1 VTPRANPAS
10 LRSVLADTG
19 VAVYKTGMPRA
30 IWSGAISF
38 GLVNVPVKLYSATS
52 PKTVRFHQ
60 LSSKTGA
67 RIRQK
72 RVDPSTGDEVA
83 FEDIVKGYELTPDHY
98 VLIEPEELDAL
109 DPKATKTID
118 IEEFVDLVDI
128 DPIYY
133 DHSYYLAPATGGAKA
148 YRLLLEAMREAGKV
162 AIGKIVIRSKQ
173 QLCALRPTGEVMAL
187 STMLFGDE
195 VLSPDRLDELDAI
208 GEAEATKRELTMA
221 QQLIDSL
228 SAEFDPAKF
237 KDEYRERVLDLI
249 ERKAA
254 GEDIAVQ
261 PEAEET
267 EAAPDLMAALEASL
281 AEVRSGS
288 SDEPAAKKKPA
299 AKPRKRSAGGGNGDA
314 DGKSGSGSANKPASR
329 AKAKAK
335 S

>member
-1 VTPRANPAS
+1 MA
-10 LRSVLADTG
+10 
-19 VAVYKTGMPRA
+19 RA

-72 RVDPSTGDEVA
+72 RVDPSTGDEVP
-83 FEDIVKGYELTPDHY
+83 FEDIVKGYEITPDRY

-118 IEEFVDLVDI
+118 IEEFVDLAEI

-133 DHSYYLAPATGGAKA
+133 DHNYYLAPTTGGAKA
-148 YRLLLEAMREAGKV
+148 YRLLLDAMREAGKV
-162 AIGKIVIRSKQ
+162 GIGRVVLRSKQ
-173 QLCALRPTGEVMAL
+173 QLCALRPAGDVLTL
-187 STMLFGDE
+187 TTMLFGDE
-195 VLSPDRLDELDAI
+195 VLTPDRLDELDAVA
-208 GEAEATKRELTMA
+208 EAEATTRELAMA

-228 SAEFDPAKF
+228 SSEFDPSR
-237 KDEYRERVLDLI
+237 YRDNYRDRVLALI

-254 GEDIAVQ
+254 GEEIAVQ
-261 PEAEET
+261 PEAEEPA
-267 EAAPDLMAALEASL
+267 AAPDLMAALEASL
-281 AEVRSGS
+281 AAMKDDGEKSSTAAPEPSAGSKPPAGSKSAAASTRSKRAPS
-288 SDEPAAKKKPA
+288 
-299 AKPRKRSAGGGNGDA
+299 RSA
-314 DGKSGSGSANKPASR
+314 DGAKTKAKRPSK

-335 S
+335 Q

>member
-1 VTPRANPAS
+1 
-10 LRSVLADTG
+10 
-19 VAVYKTGMPRA
+19 MPRA

-60 LSSKTGA
+60 LSRETGS

-83 FEDIVKGYELTPDHY
+83 FEDIVKGYELTPDRY
-98 VLIEPEELDAL
+98 VIIEPEELDAL

-118 IEEFVDLVDI
+118 IEEFVDLAEI

-162 AIGKIVIRSKQ
+162 AIGKIVIRSRQ
-173 QLCALRPTGEVMAL
+173 QLCALRPTGEAMAL

-195 VLSPDRLDELDAI
+195 VLPADRIDELDALE
-208 GEAEATKRELTMA
+208 EAEATKRELTMA

-228 SAEFDPAKF
+228 SAEFDPEKF

-254 GEDIAVQ
+254 GEEIAVA

-267 EAAPDLMAALEASL
+267 APAPDLMAALEASL

-288 SDEPAAKKKPA
+288 SDDVDKSAKSS
-299 AKPRKRSAGGGNGDA
+299 AKPTKRSSSS
-314 DGKSGSGSANKPASR
+314 KSSSSTKSSGSSKSSGSNGSKASGVKSSGR
-329 AKAKAK
+329 AKAK

>member
-1 VTPRANPAS
+1 MA
-10 LRSVLADTG
+10 
-19 VAVYKTGMPRA
+19 RA

-52 PKTVRFHQ
+52 PKSVRFHQ

-72 RVDPSTGDEVA
+72 RVDPTTGEEVP
-83 FEDIVKGYELTPDHY
+83 FEDIVKGYELSPDRY
-98 VLIEPEELDAL
+98 VLIEPEELEAL

-118 IEEFVDLVDI
+118 IEEFVEMSDI

-133 DHSYYLAPATGGAKA
+133 DHSYYLAPTTGGAKA
-148 YRLLLEAMREAGKV
+148 YSLLLEAMREAEKV
-162 AIGKIVIRSKQ
+162 AIGRVVIRSKQ
-173 QLCALRPTGEVMAL
+173 QLCALRPTGDVMTM

-195 VLSPDRLDELDAI
+195 VVPPDRIDELDAI

-228 SAEFDPAKF
+228 SGEFDPDKYR
-237 KDEYRERVLDLI
+237 DDYRERVLDLI

-254 GEDIAVQ
+254 GEEIAVQ
-261 PEAEET
+261 PEAEDT
-267 EAAPDLMAALEASL
+267 SPAPDLMAALEASL
-281 AEVRSGS
+281 AEARGG
-288 SDEPAAKKKPA
+288 ETTKAKPAKAAADKKPA
-299 AKPRKRSAGGGNGDA
+299 AKPRKPAGSSSKAKSSGSAKG
-314 DGKSGSGSANKPASR
+314 SGSGTRTSGASKSR
-329 AKAKAK
+329 AKAK

>member
-1 VTPRANPAS
+1 
-10 LRSVLADTG
+10 
-19 VAVYKTGMPRA
+19 MPRA

-254 GEDIAVQ
+254 GEEIAVQ

-267 EAAPDLMAALEASL
+267 AAVPDLMAALEASL

-288 SDEPAAKKKPA
+288 SDEPAPKKKPA
-299 AKPRKRSAGGGNGDA
+299 AKSRKRSAGDGSGDG

-329 AKAKAK
+329 AKA
-335 S
+335 

>member
-1 VTPRANPAS
+1 
-10 LRSVLADTG
+10 
-19 VAVYKTGMPRA
+19 MPRS

-72 RVDPSTGDEVA
+72 RVDSSTGDEVP
-83 FEDIVKGYELTPDHY
+83 FEEIVKGYELSPDRY

-118 IEEFVDLVDI
+118 IEEFVDLSEI
-128 DPIYY
+128 DPIFY

-162 AIGKIVIRSKQ
+162 AIGRVVIRSKQ
-173 QLCALRPTGEVMAL
+173 QLCALRPTDDVMAL

-195 VLSPDRLDELDAI
+195 VLPADRIDELDALE
-208 GEAEATKRELTMA
+208 EAGATKRELTMA
-221 QQLIDSL
+221 QQLIASL
-228 SAEFDPAKF
+228 SAEFDPARYR
-237 KDEYRERVLDLI
+237 DEYRERVLDLI

-254 GEDIAVQ
+254 GEEIAVQ
-261 PEAEET
+261 PEAEDT
-267 EAAPDLMAALEASL
+267 TPAPDLMAALEASL
-281 AEVRSGS
+281 AEVRGGS
-288 SDEPAAKKKPA
+288 SDEPEPKQKPA
-299 AKPRKRSAGGGNGDA
+299 AAPRKRAAASSKGSKSSA
-314 DGKSGSGSANKPASR
+314 SKPR
-329 AKAKAK
+329 AKTK